1 MEDEH
6 EQIKVTEKPSIK
18 RVTSEI
24 YNNNNTSGY
33 VSDSSDNND
42 VIVDTEVSESVASQ
56 RSVLTNLSSQFSGL
70 TAGGS
75 ESGKR
80 DDIVDADIS
89 KAAVPERSILDDL
102 RNQLFSLPARESQAP
117 HHETVSLLEQP
128 PDKKTSSDSK
138 GLPKLPSPP
147 KHSPIYDEEYKSASP
162 IEMDAIDSMSSQ
174 SSLCSNSYLCSLA
187 SFDLP
192 SMLQDDDEVEILW
205 PLKEEF
211 SLSDQCKFEEGDD
224 YQLATVDVKAG
235 AYGKCYL
242 ATVRGVDTEEERVV
256 CVKKCKYEVNE
267 LLALSLARKNEIAEI
282 VKFYGATVKRKTVCI
297 FMEYMAG
304 GTIAELI
311 KEMEIPETDS
321 LRFLEVVLKAL
332 EFLHCKGIVHRDIK
346 GDNVLLDLEE
356 NGSLSPKLA
365 DFGSAES
372 AMEREVRPS
381 FDIWRTGCLL
391 LEMLNRE
398 RPLRLIDERAL
409 QRQNSCKPEEFIPS
423 EAMDVTKG
431 LLRLLFGLDGS
442 FPTAAAVL
450 RHSEA
455 FPVTELL
462 NRLTKESQSLE
473 KST

>member
-6 EQIKVTEKPSIK
+6 EPIKAIEKPSIK

-33 VSDSSDNND
+33 VSDSSEND

-56 RSVLTNLSSQFSGL
+56 RSVLNNSSNQFSGL

-75 ESGKR
+75 TSGKC
-80 DDIVDADIS
+80 DETIDADIS
-89 KAAVPERSILDDL
+89 KPAVPERNDL
-102 RNQLFSLPARESQAP
+102 ENLWSQLSSLTTSESQAP
-117 HHETVSLLEQP
+117 HHGTVSLQQLSGN
-128 PDKKTSSDSK
+128 KTSSDLEGS
-138 GLPKLPSPP
+138 LQFPSPP
-147 KHSPIYDEEYKSASP
+147 KHSPIYNEEYKSASP
-162 IEMDAIDSMSSQ
+162 II
-174 SSLCSNSYLCSLA
+174 CSNSYLCSLA

-192 SMLQDDDEVEILW
+192 SMLRNDDEENILW

-211 SLSDQCKFEEGDD
+211 SLNDECKFEEGVD
-224 YQLATVDVKAG
+224 YHLSVDIGTG

-256 CVKKCKYEVNE
+256 CVKKCEYKRNE
-267 LLALSLARKNEIAEI
+267 LLALSLARTNKIAEI
-282 VKFYGATVKRKTVCI
+282 VEFYGAIMKGKTVCI

-311 KEMEIPETDS
+311 KDRKISEMES
-321 LRFLEVVLKAL
+321 LRFLEDVLKAL

-356 NGSLSPKLA
+356 NGFLSAKLA

-372 AMEREVRPS
+372 ATMEREYRRS

>member
-6 EQIKVTEKPSIK
+6 EPIKAIEKPSIK

-33 VSDSSDNND
+33 VSDSSEND

-56 RSVLTNLSSQFSGL
+56 RSVLNNSSNQFSGL

-75 ESGKR
+75 TSGKC
-80 DDIVDADIS
+80 DETIDADIS
-89 KAAVPERSILDDL
+89 KPAVPERSDL
-102 RNQLFSLPARESQAP
+102 ENLWSQLSSLTTSESQAP
-117 HHETVSLLEQP
+117 HHGTVSLQQLSGN
-128 PDKKTSSDSK
+128 KTSSDLEGS
-138 GLPKLPSPP
+138 LQFPSPP
-147 KHSPIYDEEYKSASP
+147 KHSPIYNEEYKSASP
-162 IEMDAIDSMSSQ
+162 II
-174 SSLCSNSYLCSLA
+174 CSNSYLCSLA

-192 SMLQDDDEVEILW
+192 SMLRNDDEENILW

-211 SLSDQCKFEEGDD
+211 SLNDECKFEEGVD
-224 YQLATVDVKAG
+224 YHLSVDIGTG

-256 CVKKCKYEVNE
+256 CVKKCEYKRNE
-267 LLALSLARKNEIAEI
+267 LLALSLARTNKIAEI
-282 VKFYGATVKRKTVCI
+282 VEFYGAIMKGKTVCI

-311 KEMEIPETDS
+311 KDRKISEMES
-321 LRFLEVVLKAL
+321 LRFLEDVLKAL

-356 NGSLSPKLA
+356 NGFLSAKLA

-372 AMEREVRPS
+372 ATMEREVRPS